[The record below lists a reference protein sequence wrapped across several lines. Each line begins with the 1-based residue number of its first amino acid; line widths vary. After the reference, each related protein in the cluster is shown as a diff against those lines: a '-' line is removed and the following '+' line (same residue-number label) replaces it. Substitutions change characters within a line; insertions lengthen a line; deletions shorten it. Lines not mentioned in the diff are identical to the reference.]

1 MSSGFSLMSPRF
13 FAVFTQFPSV
23 PSLIPRSRAISAIGR
38 PELIANSTASALYSA
53 VNFRR
58 VDPTSVFLLVDHR
71 ATSVT
76 VYGSGSPPDPSA
88 IVVRESGEAER
99 LIAEGGGQL
108 DEVAGEIVHHTE

>member
-1 MSSGFSLMSPRF
+1 MFSGFSLMSPRF
-13 FAVFTQFPSV
+13 FAIFTQLPSV

-71 ATSVT
+71 ATSMT
-76 VYGSGSPPDPSA
+76 VYGSGSPPD
-88 IVVRESGEAER
+88 E
-99 LIAEGGGQL
+99 EGRGGHGQGDVSIPCL
-108 DEVAGEIVHHTE
+108 VST